1 MASRIEEKQAARAQ
15 RLAAEDAERRAG
27 RRRASLMRLGLAL
40 AVAAVVVVA
49 AIVIS
54 SGSGTGSPA
63 SGPSGGAG
71 DAAAAAKLVR
81 GIPQRGVTLGAPSA
95 KATLIEFADLQ
106 CPFCAEYSGQ
116 ALPAVVRDYV
126 RAGKLRYELH
136 VRSFLGSDSVRAAG
150 AAAEAAKE
158 NRLYQF
164 ADLFYRRQQAEN
176 TGYVTDGFIRGV
188 ARSAGVDPAEAVAAA
203 GDAPSQPLVGQAEKL
218 AGALGSNTT
227 PDFFLRLEGG
237 RLVPVVPRAFT
248 PGAVEQAID
257 QALAQA

>member
-1 MASRIEEKQAARAQ
+1 MASRVEEKEQARAE
-15 RLAAEDAERRAG
+15 RLAAEESAQRAD
-27 RRRASLMRLGLAL
+27 RRRARLMRLGLIVAL
-40 AVAAVVVVA
+40 AVIVVVL
-49 AIVIS
+49 AIVL
-54 SGSGTGSPA
+54 
-63 SGPSGGAG
+63 SGGSNSSSQSNSG
-71 DAAAAAKLVR
+71 GSDTAATTALFKGV
-81 GIPQRGVTLGAPSA
+81 PQQGVTLGKASAP
-95 KATLIEFADLQ
+95 ATLIEFADLQ

-150 AAAEAAKE
+150 AAAEAARE